1 MATSYER
8 HWETRRRGGRGDGGK
23 GGRTAGDEA
32 RNSYYGVPAIHGG
45 EWKWMIAIYFFL
57 GGLTSGS
64 YIVATI
70 ARWFGGSTGQPI
82 ARAGRYVSF
91 AALLPCP
98 LLLILDLGRPERFLY
113 MLRVF
118 KLRSP
123 MSMGVWG
130 LLGYSGFATL
140 ASLTQA
146 ADDGLL
152 GWIGWP
158 RKLLTSGPV
167 RLLALPGI
175 GFASFFGGYTG
186 VLLAATAVPLWAR
199 SALML
204 GPLFLTS
211 GVSSGTAA
219 IALVL
224 ALSKGTPRE
233 ALGRLHR
240 LNALGLLLELGL
252 TQAIRVRAGHVI
264 GRPLHTGRL
273 GRIEKYGVTGLGIL
287 VPLALQWKALV
298 RGEAPSRLSTAAA
311 SILVLAGGLALR
323 CVMVFAG
330 RASAD
335 DPEATFEFARADDAG

>member
-8 HWETRRRGGRGDGGK
+8 HWETRRRGGRGQAR

-45 EWKWMIAIYFFL
+45 EWRWLIALYFFF

-64 YIVATI
+64 YLVATI
-70 ARWFGGSTGQPI
+70 AKWFGGSAGQPI

-98 LLLILDLGRPERFLY
+98 ILLILDLGRPERFVY

-123 MSMGVWG
+123 MSVGVWG
-130 LLGYSGFATL
+130 LLGYSGFDTLATL
-140 ASLTQA
+140 TQS

-152 GWIGWP
+152 GPRGW
-158 RKLLTSGPV
+158 LLRLFTSWPA
-167 RLLALPGI
+167 RLAALAGAGSAVFL
-175 GFASFFGGYTG
+175 GGYTG

-199 SALML
+199 SALLL

-211 GVSSGTAA
+211 ALSSGTAA

-224 ALSKGTPRE
+224 ACSKGTPRE
-233 ALGRLHR
+233 ALRRLER
-240 LNALGLLLELGL
+240 LDALALLLELGL
-252 TQAIRVRAGHVI
+252 LTAIRLRAGRVI
-264 GRPLHTGRL
+264 GRPLREGRL
-273 GRIEKYGVTGLGIL
+273 GRIETFGVTGLGIL
-287 VPLALQWKALV
+287 VPLALQCKTLV
-298 RGEAPSRLSTAAA
+298 RGEHPSRLTTAVA
-311 SILVLAGGLALR
+311 SILVLAGGLMLR

-330 RASAD
+330 KASAD
-335 DPEATFEFARADDAG
+335 DPEATFEIARAAADA